1 MLISGIQKTTLV
13 DFPWKVATII
23 FTAWCN
29 LRCRYCHNP
38 DFVLPERIAL
48 IRDFIP
54 EEIFFRY
61 LKTRVGLID
70 GVVICGG
77 EPTLQKDLK
86 AFCQRVKS
94 LGFSLKL
101 DTNGRDPEL
110 LKELIDEGLVDYV
123 AMDIKG
129 HFARWQDL
137 VGAQDAG
144 KYLES
149 IRILKES
156 KIDYEFRTTLIKSYH
171 QVEDFALVA
180 EQIAWAKKY
189 FLQNYRAGQTL
200 DESFEWSGFS
210 LCELKQFQEIALHFV
225 QSCTLRA

>member
-1 MLISGIQKTTLV
+1 M
-13 DFPWKVATII
+13 
-23 FTAWCN
+23 
-29 LRCRYCHNP
+29 
-38 DFVLPERIAL
+38 LPERIAL

-180 EQIAWAKKY
+180 EQIA
-189 FLQNYRAGQTL
+189 
-200 DESFEWSGFS
+200 
-210 LCELKQFQEIALHFV
+210 
-225 QSCTLRA
+225 